1 MHLADIIKVNER
13 YENEITS
20 FENRLQNAE
29 KY

>member
-20 FENRLQNAE
+20 CENRLQNAE